1 MVAAVLQSCLPR
13 RDLTSSMLLP
23 PGSEVDID
31 AGEVGVFGAFEI
43 YRGKKGGHRMANLRV
58 ILR

>member
-1 MVAAVLQSCLPR
+1 
-13 RDLTSSMLLP
+13 MLLP
-23 PGSEVDID
+23 AGSETAID

>member
-1 MVAAVLQSCLPR
+1 VVANILHGCLPR
-13 RDLTSSMLLP
+13 RELTSAMLLP
-23 PGSEVDID
+23 AGSETAID
-31 AGEVGVFGAFEI
+31 AGDVGVFSAFEI